1 MTELRQRLSEL
12 QDGELDTA
20 STGRLLD
27 ALAHDDELR
36 DTWARYQMIG
46 HAIRG
51 ERIDP
56 PHAEVAD
63 AVRERV
69 MADALVFHQRH
80 RFQPRRALAPVAGM
94 ALAATAAF
102 VAVFAV
108 PPLFFQ
114 GGDHLEGGFPT
125 TAQHQPVSPPP
136 TMVTTVGDGRWG
148 IDRPDLANKLDLFL
162 VTHQD
167 TASVSGAKGMLPY
180 ATFVG
185 YESPR

>member
-12 QDGELDTA
+12 QDGELDSA
-20 STGRLLD
+20 SAGRLLD
-27 ALAHDDELR
+27 TLAHDDALR
-36 DTWARYQMIG
+36 ETWARYQMIG

-51 ERIDP
+51 ERLDP
-56 PHAEVAD
+56 SCAGVAD
-63 AVRERV
+63 AVREQV
-69 MADALVFHQRH
+69 VADALVFHQRH
-80 RFQPRRALAPVAGM
+80 RFQPRRALAPAAGM
-94 ALAATAAF
+94 ALAAAAAF

-108 PPLFFQ
+108 PPLFLQ
-114 GGDHLEGGFPT
+114 GGDRLEGGFPA
-125 TAQHQPVSPPP
+125 TAQHQAPPP
-136 TMVTTVGDGRWG
+136 AVVTVGDGRWG

-167 TASVSGAKGMLPY
+167 TASASGAKGMLPY